1 MTAVCFAQAVDSQA
15 LPSLLAA
22 SLDLQLVRL
31 VRDAMATPEGVGHPA
46 SGLGPAPVAIERRF
60 RVAPE
65 PEVLPRQR
73 IEPEPRIEPRE
84 VIRPADRYEPRD
96 ERDLIPVP
104 VECYKPCKKH
114 TLEPPWKVLP
124 WEQPLPC
131 RAEPK
136 IKVVVRPPDISHKGL
151 LIDFFM

>member
-1 MTAVCFAQAVDSQA
+1 MTAVCFEQAVDSTA

-31 VRDAMATPEGVGHPA
+31 VRDAMATPDGVGQPA
-46 SGLGPAPVAIERRF
+46 SGLGPAPATIERRF

-84 VIRPADRYEPRD
+84 VIRPADRFEPS
-96 ERDLIPVP
+96 ESELVPVP
-104 VECYKPCKKH
+104 VECYVPCKKAVI
-114 TLEPPWKVLP
+114 EPPWKVLP
-124 WEQPLPC
+124 WEESPPPPP
-131 RAEPK
+131 PK
-136 IKVVVRPPDISHKGL
+136 IKVVLPRPDMVHKGS
-151 LIDFFM
+151 LIDFFI

>member
-1 MTAVCFAQAVDSQA
+1 MGADSI
-15 LPSLLAA
+15 PSLLVAA
-22 SLDLQLVRL
+22 LDLQLVRSI
-31 VRDAMATPEGVGHPA
+31 RDAIRTADIESGRGQPA
-46 SGLGPAPVAIERRF
+46 SGLGPAPTLIERRF
-60 RVAPE
+60 RIEPE
-65 PEVLPRQR
+65 PEILPRKR

-131 RAEPK
+131 RVEPK
-136 IKVVVRPPDISHKGL
+136 VKVVVRPPDIVHKGS
-151 LIDFFM
+151 LIDFFI